1 MNNIDKVIYINL
13 EHRIDRNEEII
24 NEFKKMDITEYER
37 FNAIYTK
44 GFGALGCAM
53 SHLEILK
60 LAKKRNYK
68 NIIQYE
74 ITNKCI
80 FIT

>member
-1 MNNIDKVIYINL
+1 MPGLVVLHGINQL
-13 EHRIDRNEEII
+13 L

-44 GFGALGCAM
+44 GIGFLGCTM

-68 NIIQYE
+68 KKKIMGIIIRNI
-74 ITNKCI
+74 
-80 FIT
+80 